1 MKADQHLIR
10 TVEVHDRSGNVVGA
24 KEVVLYAG
32 LLSQAH
38 EEGLA
43 RVKTSILQI
52 PTEENGRLA
61 IIKAEVET
69 GKGLFEAIGDACPEN
84 VDSFLAPHLIRV
96 AETRAKARALR
107 DAVNVGVVSFEEL
120 DGASLPPGPSDPGSG
135 AAPAA
140 AGRSPRHSG
149 NGPTGSRP
157 RPPANRSRATAPSP
171 PRAGNGAAEPMS
183 EAQRR
188 YLFRILAGQGYQREA
203 AEERLK
209 DMFQVDSLSAV
220 TKVAATKM
228 IDQLLNAA
236 PAGAP
241 RSGTPDA

>member
-1 MKADQHLIR
+1 MKADQANIR
-10 TVEVHDRSGNVVGA
+10 TVEVHDRAGNVVGS
-24 KEVVLYAG
+24 KDVVLYAG

-43 RVKTSILQI
+43 RVRTSILQI

-69 GKGLFEAIGDACPEN
+69 SKGLFEAIGDACPEN
-84 VDSFLAPHLIRV
+84 VDDFLAPHLIRV

-120 DGASLPPGPSDPGSG
+120 DGVSLDRDSSPGLGATPPRSSRHTRT
-135 AAPAA
+135 APPPARPRSNGQA
-140 AGRSPRHSG
+140 RSPRATNG
-149 NGPTGSRP
+149 NG
-157 RPPANRSRATAPSP
+157 SP
-171 PRAGNGAAEPMS
+171 EPMS

-188 YLFRILAGQGYQREA
+188 YLFRLMSGQGYQREA

-209 DMFQVDSLSAV
+209 DIFEVSALTEI

-228 IDQLLNAA
+228 IDELLQTSAPGNGGGNGA
-236 PAGAP
+236 PA
-241 RSGTPDA
+241 RLQR

>member
-1 MKADQHLIR
+1 MKADQQLIR
-10 TVEVHDRSGNVVGA
+10 TVEVHDRAGNVVGS
-24 KEVVLYAG
+24 KDVVLYAG

-43 RVKTSILQI
+43 RVRTSILQI
-52 PTEENGRLA
+52 PTEENGRVA

-69 GKGLFEAIGDACPEN
+69 SKGLFEAIGDACPEN
-84 VDSFLAPHLIRV
+84 VDDFLAPHLIRV

-120 DGASLPPGPSDPGSG
+120 DGVSLDRDPNPGSG

-140 AGRSPRHSG
+140 AATRSPRHSG
-149 NGPTGSRP
+149 NGTTARSRP
-157 RPPANRSRATAPSP
+157 AASRTRAAAPSP
-171 PRAGNGAAEPMS
+171 PRAGNGAVEPMS

-203 AEERLK
+203 AEEHLK
-209 DMFQVDSLSAV
+209 DLLQVEKLSVV
-220 TKVAATKM
+220 TKVQAMKM
-228 IDQLLNAA
+228 IDELLNPA
-236 PAGAP
+236 PAGAA

>member
-1 MKADQHLIR
+1 MKADQQLIR
-10 TVEVHDRSGNVVGA
+10 TVDVHDRAGNVVGS
-24 KEVVLYAG
+24 KDVVLYAG

-43 RVKTSILQI
+43 RVRTSILQI

-69 GKGLFEAIGDACPEN
+69 SKGLFEAIGDACPEN
-84 VDSFLAPHLIRV
+84 VDDFLAPHLIRV

-120 DGASLPPGPSDPGSG
+120 DGVSLDRDSSPGSG
-135 AAPAA
+135 AQPAS
-140 AGRSPRHSG
+140 RSPRHARTPTPARPRGNGNGTSKAAPTSG
-149 NGPTGSRP
+149 NGS
-157 RPPANRSRATAPSP
+157 
-171 PRAGNGAAEPMS
+171 EPMS

-188 YLFRILAGQGYQREA
+188 YLFRLMAGQGYQKEA

-209 DMFQVDSLSAV
+209 DLFEVGSLSEV
-220 TKVAATKM
+220 TKVAATKA
-228 IDQLLNAA
+228 IDQLLNPA
-236 PAGAP
+236 PQGAGRGA
-241 RSGTPDA
+241 TPDF